1 VPAVESSGTYWCK
14 GACPVNRKGDDCISK
29 GPDTKVLIN
38 EDTCIGCG
46 ICVSCPF
53 DAISII
59 NLPEEFSY
67 EPIHRY
73 GPNMFSLYNLPAPK
87 KNEVVGIIGR
97 NGIGKSTVFEIL
109 AGLLKPNLGTDK
121 EAGYDELIKRFKGT
135 ESQAYF
141 EKLRDNKLSVAYK
154 PQQVDAIPKKFNG
167 RVIDLLRHA
176 DRHNQITSVM
186 AGLELDNIADN
197 EVKYL
202 SGGELQKVAIAA
214 TVLHD
219 SDVTYFD
226 EPTSYL
232 DIKQRLNIAKYIRK
246 FKENRSI
253 LVVEHDLIILD
264 YLTDIIHI
272 MYGEESCYGIVSQ
285 PMADKLG
292 INTYLGGYL
301 KSENIRF
308 RSKKISFEQRTAQKK
323 KAGSIDMVSW
333 PSFSKTLGKFTLNAR
348 PGSIKRGEIIG
359 VLGQNGTGKTTFAK
373 ILSGMIKPD
382 DTQLRMNIKISYK
395 PQYLDT
401 ESDAL
406 VGDILKDAVLHYNHQ
421 IITPLEIERLLE
433 KKLNQLSGGELQRV
447 AIALCLSRDADLF
460 VFDEASAYLDV
471 EQRLIVSKVI
481 SEIVDTKGLSALV
494 IDHDLLF
501 IDYLAQRLMVF
512 EGKPAVNG
520 IVNVPTD
527 METGMNKLLREL
539 QITLRRD
546 NETNRPRINKEES
559 VKDREQRRTGKY
571 YYS

>member
-1 VPAVESSGTYWCK
+1 
-14 GACPVNRKGDDCISK
+14 
-29 GPDTKVLIN
+29 
-38 EDTCIGCG
+38 
-46 ICVSCPF
+46 
-53 DAISII
+53 
-59 NLPEEFSY
+59 
-67 EPIHRY
+67 
-73 GPNMFSLYNLPAPK
+73 
-87 KNEVVGIIGR
+87 
-97 NGIGKSTVFEIL
+97 
-109 AGLLKPNLGTDK
+109 
-121 EAGYDELIKRFKGT
+121 
-135 ESQAYF
+135 
-141 EKLRDNKLSVAYK
+141 
-154 PQQVDAIPKKFNG
+154 
-167 RVIDLLRHA
+167 
-176 DRHNQITSVM
+176 M
-186 AGLELDNIADN
+186 AELELNNIADN

-214 TVLHD
+214 TVLHN

-232 DIKQRLNIAKYIRK
+232 DIKQRLNIAKYLRK

-301 KSENIRF
+301 KSGNIRF

-323 KAGSIDMVSW
+323 KASSTDMVSW
-333 PSFSKTLGKFTLNAR
+333 PSFSKKLGKFTLNVK

-382 DTQLRMNIKISYK
+382 DTQLQMNIKISYK

-406 VGDILKDAVLHYNHQ
+406 VGEVLKDAVLHYNHQ
-421 IITPLEIERLLE
+421 IITPLEIERLFE

-512 EGKPAVNG
+512 EGEPAVHG
-520 IVNVPTD
+520 VVNVPTD

-546 NETNRPRINKEES
+546 QETNRPRINKEES
-559 VKDREQRRTGKY
+559 VKDREQRKTGKY